1 MSGGFDTL
9 KASERLEA
17 AGLPSGQAR
26 AIATIFGDVR
36 VEYVSRQDLEIALA
50 PLKADLLL
58 LKWSTGLIIGGIIAL
73 LLKAFV

>member
-1 MSGGFDTL
+1 MSGIFDTL

-17 AGLPSGQAR
+17 AGLPPGQAR
-26 AIATIFGDVR
+26 AIATVFGYARAD
-36 VEYVSRQDLEIALA
+36 YLSRQDLEISLA

-58 LKWSTGLIIGGIIAL
+58 LKWSTGLIVGGIIAL